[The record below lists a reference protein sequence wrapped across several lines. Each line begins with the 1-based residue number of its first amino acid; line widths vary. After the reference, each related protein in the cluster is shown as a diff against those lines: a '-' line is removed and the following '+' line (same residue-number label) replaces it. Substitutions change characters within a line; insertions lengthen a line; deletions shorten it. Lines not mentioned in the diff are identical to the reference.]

1 MSKST
6 KWRHDLQVAHR
17 LLNES
22 SEDSDSNNSIL
33 SVSENQNVINQSSL
47 KDDNLSNSSSE
58 TCDNDTYEG
67 QDKFPIFESEHSD
80 FDFLSDEP
88 DNESNDEMNL
98 KEEIAAW
105 AVLFLIKN
113 DALSAL
119 LCILKRYGLS
129 VPKDARTL
137 SKTQKT

>member
-6 KWRHDLQVAHR
+6 KWRHDLQVANR

-67 QDKFPIFESEHSD
+67 QDKFPIFESEHSN

-88 DNESNDEMNL
+88 DNESKDEMNL
-98 KEEIAAW
+98 RGNSRLGSTIP
-105 AVLFLIKN
+105 F
-113 DALSAL
+113 
-119 LCILKRYGLS
+119 
-129 VPKDARTL
+129 
-137 SKTQKT
+137 